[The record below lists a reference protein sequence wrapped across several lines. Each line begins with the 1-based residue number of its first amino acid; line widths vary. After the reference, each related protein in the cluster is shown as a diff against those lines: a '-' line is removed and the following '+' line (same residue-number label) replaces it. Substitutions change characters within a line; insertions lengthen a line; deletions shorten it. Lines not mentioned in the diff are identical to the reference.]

1 MVAHMHTSTECESSS
16 PVERETDAVQNLIQK
31 INPRLAQD
39 PAYRVGWHESRLA
52 HQQWL
57 QKQQDQIQDEL
68 TSVRKLYRDVFRLA
82 SDVRLQVDQ
91 WRESGMDQLPVRLG
105 EQAQILQELPVRQQ
119 ELATRQASLSMD
131 LIRQTNRIQEN
142 SELMQSLEERLLKSE
157 RGWQD
162 LEQTVQ
168 HHVEQMS
175 WHWDE
180 QQQFQ
185 FRQEGLQEKS
195 EQLLLELQQFR
206 AGLSEAWDQYQQRF
220 ASQENMLSQLILDGQ
235 KHQQIM
241 IAEMKHLQG
250 LRTEHSADRQNLLEL
265 SEKVI
270 ETQKSVENLQAKAQL
285 SLMRGQENLD
295 RTERLQATC
304 VPMLEQMQ
312 QLFQQAEAREH
323 DLRRDLGGFDT
334 DMRTMKARLDG
345 AQLLAQRLEMME
357 QALNQASDREQQA
370 ARSLLDSQHLMAKIE
385 ERSESLL
392 QRLEQQSRHED
403 ELKQQ
408 IDQSRQQSLQLQQQL
423 DTQVCL
429 LDHATEREAEWQR
442 ILQDQAQT
450 LAQQSERLQT
460 QEEQTQ
466 YWQKLA
472 QQALRRMKEL
482 ELTQREYVL
491 NQKEHQ
497 WLMNQ
502 TRQEQTQ
509 LQRERQT
516 MQAQV
521 QDLEA
526 RMHELAMGMNEA
538 KPQEDVKKS
547 LEQVQAQLL
556 EFRLDMAR
564 IRQEQAQTETRV
576 AAATMVPRTPET
588 EEQRTSRRWWG

>member
-1 MVAHMHTSTECESSS
+1 MVAQMHTSCKSESS
-16 PVERETDAVQNLIQK
+16 PAIERDQDTVQNLIQK

-57 QKQQDQIQDEL
+57 QKQQEQIQEEL
-68 TSVRKLYRDVFRLA
+68 SSVRKLYRDVFRLA

-91 WRESGMDQLPVRLG
+91 WCESGMDQLPQRL
-105 EQAQILQELPVRQQ
+105 EEHAQTLQELPVRQQ

-142 SELMQSLEERLLKSE
+142 SELMQTLEERLIKSE
-157 RGWQD
+157 RGWQE

-168 HHVEQMS
+168 QHVEQMN

-185 FRQEGLQEKS
+185 FRQESLQEKS
-195 EQLLLELQQFR
+195 EQFLLDLQQFR
-206 AGLSEAWDQYQQRF
+206 QGLSEAWEQYQQRF
-220 ASQENMLSQLILDGQ
+220 ASQESMLSQLILDGQ
-235 KHQQIM
+235 HHQHLM
-241 IAEMKHLQG
+241 VEEMQHLQG
-250 LRTEHSADRQNLLEL
+250 IRSEHSADRQNLLEL
-265 SEKVI
+265 SGKVI

-312 QLFQQAEAREH
+312 QLFQQAESREH
-323 DLRRDLGGFDT
+323 NLRNDLHQLNV
-334 DMRTMKARLDG
+334 DMNVMNERLDG
-345 AQLLAQRLEMME
+345 AQKLTLRLENME
-357 QALNQASDREQQA
+357 QALLGAAEREELA
-370 ARSLLDSQHLMAKIE
+370 AKALVDTQRLMAEIGERSSSLLE
-385 ERSESLL
+385 
-392 QRLEQQSRHED
+392 RLEHQTRHED
-403 ELKQQ
+403 ELRNYLEQA
-408 IDQSRQQSLQLQQQL
+408 RQHSIQLQQQL
-423 DTQVCL
+423 DAQERL
-429 LDHATEREAEWQR
+429 IEQASERESEWQR
-442 ILQDQAQT
+442 MLQEQAQT
-450 LAQQSERLQT
+450 LLQQSERLQT

-497 WLMNQ
+497 WLMSQ

-521 QDLEA
+521 QDIEA
-526 RMHELAMGMNEA
+526 RMNELAMSMSET
-538 KPQEDVKKS
+538 KPHDEVKKS

-564 IRQEQAQTETRV
+564 IRQEHAQAESRQ
-576 AAATMVPRTPET
+576 AAVSSSRSNEAD
-588 EEQRTSRRWWG
+588 EQKSSRRWWG